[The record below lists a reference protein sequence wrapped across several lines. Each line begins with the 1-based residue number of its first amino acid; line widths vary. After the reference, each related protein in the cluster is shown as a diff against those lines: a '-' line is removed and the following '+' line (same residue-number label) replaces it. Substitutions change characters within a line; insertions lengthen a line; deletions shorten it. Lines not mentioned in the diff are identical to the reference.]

1 LNFRKAVSIRA
12 RVSGF
17 DEMLLAANVE
27 PLSKPNSPPKKSP
40 PPAKKKYVAKSPR
53 VVGLSRGVMSGI
65 GSKE

>member
-1 LNFRKAVSIRA
+1 
-12 RVSGF
+12 
-17 DEMLLAANVE
+17 MLLAANVE